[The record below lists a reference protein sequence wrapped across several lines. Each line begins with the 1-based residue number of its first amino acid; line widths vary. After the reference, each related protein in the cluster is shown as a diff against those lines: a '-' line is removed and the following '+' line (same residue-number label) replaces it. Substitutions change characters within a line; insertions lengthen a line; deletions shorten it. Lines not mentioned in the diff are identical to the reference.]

1 MRQGLFNDTVSVCPC
16 VCPILHRSR
25 GELSST
31 AFSSKCEQC
40 YIYSWRRRANADLL
54 SVIPNIHS
62 SRFGSVICDRQIA
75 HHKFA
80 CSLKAC
86 SQQRNWTEQTWRSW
100 PSYTTRYWSRAS
112 VSRNWLAAVWFSSS
126 AVTTPLVSK
135 QWRKCSYS
143 TACLYHTIRST
154 LVTVQSVIPRPAVLA
169 SLLEEITSCFLPS
182 FAVATLLR
190 KLAYHNGITQCYLP
204 PDRGDILA
212 FTPAKIFTRFSD
224 PGGMPGW
231 LDLIV
236 WVHNEM
242 IYPPEVAC
250 LPLALPH
257 WLVDLGFF

>member
-1 MRQGLFNDTVSVCPC
+1 VCLPVPFC
-16 VCPILHRSR
+16 TAAVASSAALR
-25 GELSST
+25 ST
-31 AFSSKCEQC
+31 ADASSVTFIADVGGQTQTCFLW
-40 YIYSWRRRANADLL
+40 YPIYTRVA
-54 SVIPNIHS
+54 SV
-62 SRFGSVICDRQIA
+62 VCDRQIA

-126 AVTTPLVSK
+126 AVTTPFVSK

-169 SLLEEITSCFLPS
+169 SLLEEITSSFLPS

-242 IYPPEVAC
+242 IYSPEVAC